1 MLARNVNI
9 LQLAN
14 ACRRCARARTS
25 PCPYVHAVCPYDM
38 YIALEIIFIASI
50 GGLTKVAGTTLA
62 PLTMALRQAITSGN
76 RYRWRST

>member
-1 MLARNVNI
+1 
-9 LQLAN
+9 
-14 ACRRCARARTS
+14 
-25 PCPYVHAVCPYDM
+25 M
-38 YIALEIIFIASI
+38 YIALEITFIASI